1 MTGIEIGGKKYNM
14 NQWKDED
21 TARTYTWV
29 KENYNDE
36 AKTERWFQVAILK
49 DMILNEGNKTWT
61 APSNTGDAISINKGD
76 EVVVYLEYDGIE
88 IPVEGVYGG
97 VNLTPEIRESYKTTG
112 KPPVEPG
119 DTEITSITV
128 TNSTGKVED
137 GKALDETVENYK
149 VAEEGITI
157 KNATWAEKTA
167 APTARA
173 TNAVAGKT
181 YTLTLSVEVADGK
194 TVSDKAA
201 IKVNVGG
208 VEVTGKYTAT
218 PGTRAVTSGTITADF
233 TVPAKDTQPTEINKI
248 TIANTKGKVE
258 VGQELDTTVDNYEVS
273 KPKTGLTI
281 TKVDWARKKSG
292 SSRASAEAGDYTLTL
307 TVSLADGVTVAD
319 NANITITA
327 GGLTG
332 TNGKF
337 EATQTGRAATTG
349 TITADFTLTNTQSE
363 GGNGGGGR

>member
-1 MTGIEIGGKKYNM
+1 M
-14 NQWKDED
+14 
-21 TARTYTWV
+21 
-29 KENYNDE
+29 
-36 AKTERWFQVAILK
+36 
-49 DMILNEGNKTWT
+49 
-61 APSNTGDAISINKGD
+61 
-76 EVVVYLEYDGIE
+76 
-88 IPVEGVYGG
+88 
-97 VNLTPEIRESYKTTG
+97 
-112 KPPVEPG
+112 
-119 DTEITSITV
+119 
-128 TNSTGKVED
+128 
-137 GKALDETVENYK
+137 
-149 VAEEGITI
+149 
-157 KNATWAEKTA
+157 
-167 APTARA
+167 
-173 TNAVAGKT
+173 AGKT